1 MIPIEIDSGSGF
13 CFGVVNAI
21 RHAEKQ
27 LEKSSDKLYCLG
39 DIVHNTLEVER
50 LGKKGLETID
60 YDAFSRLR
68 GAKVLLRAHG
78 EPPEIYRMAGENGV
92 TIIDATCPVVLRL
105 QNKIKSRYEAT
116 RSLGAQVVIYG
127 KRGHAEVNGLVG
139 QTEGTAIVIESE
151 EELDRIDY
159 TRPVILFSQT
169 TKSLEGF
176 GQIIDSISTRMQ
188 PGVTFEHHDT
198 ICRQVANRI
207 PHIGAFATAHELVFF
222 VAGEKSS
229 NGKVLFGHCLAANPR
244 SIFISSP
251 EVIVPDMLVPLPASI
266 GICGATST
274 PRWQMEEVASHIKA
288 LL

>member
-1 MIPIEIDSGSGF
+1 M
-13 CFGVVNAI
+13 
-21 RHAEKQ
+21 
-27 LEKSSDKLYCLG
+27 
-39 DIVHNTLEVER
+39 
-50 LGKKGLETID
+50 
-60 YDAFSRLR
+60 
-68 GAKVLLRAHG
+68 
-78 EPPEIYRMAGENGV
+78 

-151 EELDRIDY
+151 EELDKIDY